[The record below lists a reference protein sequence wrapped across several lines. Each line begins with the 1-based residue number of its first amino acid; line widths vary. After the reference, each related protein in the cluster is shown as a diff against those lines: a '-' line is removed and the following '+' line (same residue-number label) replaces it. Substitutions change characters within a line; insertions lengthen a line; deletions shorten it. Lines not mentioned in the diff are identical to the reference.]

1 MKPAVVSLPTESRV
15 RVVRAELRRRIL
27 SWEYGPGARLME
39 EEISGEF
46 GVSRTVLREAL
57 SQLEA
62 SGLVRKVR
70 NKGYTVSQPDLREVR
85 ELYEV
90 REALE
95 LHVAEQLCRQGVSP
109 ELAERLY
116 AIWDGPMPADAE
128 QAELLADRDRE
139 FHEGIF
145 EAYGNEALLS
155 RLKNINDR
163 IEAVRR
169 VDFSQGESAES
180 IRDHHHVI
188 VRAFVEGDVDKA
200 RAAMRDNIRHAEAHV
215 ETGLKEMLMHAF
227 VHSKRDAGDRP

>member
-1 MKPAVVSLPTESRV
+1 MNPAVVSPRTEDRV

-27 SWEYGPGARLME
+27 SWEYGPDARLLE
-39 EEISGEF
+39 EETSGEF
-46 GVSRTVLREAL
+46 GVSRAVLREAL

-62 SGLVRKVR
+62 AGLVRKVR
-70 NKGYTVSQPDLREVR
+70 NKGYTVSQPDLREIR

-95 LHVAEQLCRQGVSP
+95 LYVSEQLCRQGVSP
-109 ELAERLY
+109 ELEDRLY

-128 QAELLADRDRE
+128 QAGLLADRDRE
-139 FHEGIF
+139 FHEAIF

-169 VDFSQGESAES
+169 IDFAQGESAES

-188 VRAFVEGDVDKA
+188 VRAFAEGDVDKA

-215 ETGLKEMLMHAF
+215 EAGLKEMLMHSF
-227 VHSKRDAGDRP
+227 LHIKSDAGDRP